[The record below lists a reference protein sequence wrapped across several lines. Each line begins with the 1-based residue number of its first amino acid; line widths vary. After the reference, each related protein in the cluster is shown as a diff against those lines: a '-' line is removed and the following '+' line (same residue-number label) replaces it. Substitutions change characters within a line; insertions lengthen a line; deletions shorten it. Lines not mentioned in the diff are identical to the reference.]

1 MLLYVAQRQPISNSN
16 IAKKD
21 KYEKAFLWRRNYF
34 RNISQN
40 ENKQHLTPKSDG
52 LSKAVSTIYLP

>member
-1 MLLYVAQRQPISNSN
+1 MLLYVAQRQPFSNSN
-16 IAKKD
+16 ISKKD

-52 LSKAVSTIYLP
+52 LSKDVSTIYLP